1 MWEQLT
7 VYRPLDKKEINIAFK
22 KFGQELT
29 SQLSDFAVVQTNSVL
44 KLYRLRNN
52 LEQSV
57 FIEKHITPDK
67 LQVRVCIK
75 PTDFYKKH
83 KFTMINIVPLGDIMG
98 QYRKSFY
105 PLTEEWFDLATYLSE
120 RIKHDV
126 EKYFAK
132 FDSYDKIIKLRK
144 EIEPKDFGLDN
155 KYELLIFAAIK
166 TRNSELLTKYIDKK
180 LERPTMQI
188 TQAEYLKADKDEIDE
203 VEFLIKVKDFGQQ
216 NKFDDIDDMLKS
228 VQKK

>member
-7 VYRPLDKKEINIAFK
+7 VYRPLAKKEINSAFK
-22 KFGQELT
+22 KFSQELT
-29 SQLSDFAVVQTNSVL
+29 NQLSDFAVERTNSVI

-57 FIEKHITPDK
+57 FIEKHISPDN

-75 PTDFYKKH
+75 PADFYKTH
-83 KFTMINIVPLGDIMG
+83 KFTMVNIVPLGDIMG

-105 PLTEEWFDLATYLSE
+105 PLTEEWFDLAIYLSE

-126 EKYFAK
+126 EKYFSK

-166 TRNSELLTKYIDKK
+166 TRNPELLTVYIDNK
-180 LERPTMQI
+180 LKRPIMQI
-188 TQAEYLKADKDEIDE
+188 TKAEYLKADKDEIDE
-203 VEFLIKVKDFGQQ
+203 VGFLNKVKGFGKE
-216 NKFDDIDDMLKS
+216 NKFDEIEEMLKS

>member
-7 VYRPLDKKEINIAFK
+7 VYRPLAKKEINSAFK
-22 KFGQELT
+22 KFGLELA
-29 SQLSDFAVVQTNSVL
+29 SQLSDFTVDQTNSVI

-75 PTDFYKKH
+75 PSDFYKKH

-105 PLTEEWFDLATYLSE
+105 PLTEEWYDLATYLSE

-144 EIEPKDFGLDN
+144 EIEPKDFGIDN

-166 TRNSELLTKYIDKK
+166 TRNSELLTVYIDKK
-180 LERPTMQI
+180 LERPTTQI
-188 TQAEYLKADKDEIDE
+188 TKAEYLKADKNEINE
-203 VEFLIKVKDFGQQ
+203 VEFLSKLKDFGLQ
-216 NKFDDIDDMLKS
+216 NRFDDIEEILKG

>member
-7 VYRPLDKKEINIAFK
+7 VYRPLDKKEINSAFK

-29 SQLSDFAVVQTNSVL
+29 NQLSDFVVDQTNSVI

-52 LEQSV
+52 LEQCI
-57 FIEKHITPDK
+57 FIEKHISPDK

-83 KFTMINIVPLGDIMG
+83 KFTMVNIVPLGDIMG

-105 PLTEEWFDLATYLSE
+105 PLTEEWFDLAVYLSE

-132 FDSYDKIIKLRK
+132 FDSFDKIIKLRK

-166 TRNSELLTKYIDKK
+166 TRNSELLTVYIDKK

-188 TQAEYLKADKDEIDE
+188 TKAEYLKADKDEINE

-216 NKFDDIDDMLKS
+216 NKFDEIEDMLKS